1 MTRQSLRRI
10 VSGSLALSGVMLA
23 VGAADLRA
31 QGLGTPQGVEADGQL
46 ASLKFFPPPL
56 PDLGGT
62 ITSDMAFVLGKA
74 LFWDT
79 AAGSDGQA
87 CASCHFNAGAD
98 PRVTNQISPGI
109 KATPVDTTFQRTASG
124 VGGPN
129 YTLSG
134 KDFPFHKLADPN
146 NSASAVLF
154 DTNDAAASAGTFA
167 GTFIAVTTTPDH
179 TEKCTTRPVDEF
191 HIAANGTN
199 KTLLTRHVEPRN
211 TPSVINAI
219 FNVRQFW
226 DGRANM
232 DFNGSNPF
240 GPRDTSAR
248 VVVFD
253 PTTGTST
260 LQSFLLSGAAS
271 LASQAV
277 GPILSDFE
285 MSCSGRGFADLGRK
299 LASRTPLA
307 SQAIDLNDS
316 MFGQNSEFGD
326 LRAASSNGTSRGLDP
341 KYSYANLIKQS
352 FDQRYWGD
360 TRKWSVVNGNLV
372 LDPDKGH
379 TQMELNFGLFWGVSI
394 MLYEA
399 TLISDDSPFDRF
411 MDNGGV
417 NPVAGFGP
425 AEIRGLLVFGNEG
438 SCTHCHT
445 GPALSSAAVG
455 INHLFENN
463 QIERMPMADGGVA
476 IYDNGFY
483 NTGTRPTRDD
493 PGLGGVDPFGNSFS
507 FTREYL
513 ISPFFPQPD
522 NYQVAPCQ
530 WISPFPNCTVLPDNF
545 GALTQRVAIDGSFKT
560 PILRN
565 VALTPP
571 YFHNGGQGTLA
582 QVVDFYSR
590 GGDARASGTGDTT
603 GSGPLGNISLNAPA
617 SGSNQHPMVHNL
629 KLNAQQKSDLVAY
642 LKSLTDDRVRCHA
655 APFDHPEMTVSNG
668 SNPVAALAV
677 DGKAA
682 DVLVTIAATGQY
694 GLPADI
700 CSRMPNDGSVDQL
713 PIVMK
718 LLKK

>member
-1 MTRQSLRRI
+1 MTSQSLRRI

-23 VGAADLRA
+23 VGPADLRA
-31 QGLGTPQGVEADGQL
+31 QGLGPAQGAEADGQL

-56 PDLGGT
+56 PDLAG
-62 ITSDMAFVLGKA
+62 ILNSDMAFVLGKA

-87 CASCHFNAGAD
+87 CASCHFNGGAD

-129 YTLSG
+129 YTLTG
-134 KDFPFHKLADPN
+134 KDFPFHKLADPTN
-146 NSASAVLF
+146 AKSAVLF

-167 GTFIAVTTTPDH
+167 GNLVSIASTPDH
-179 TEKCTTRPVDEF
+179 TEKCTTRALDEF
-191 HIAANGTN
+191 HIAATGAS

-219 FNVRQFW
+219 FNIRQFW

-248 VVVFD
+248 IVIID
-253 PTTGTST
+253 PASGNTV
-260 LQSFLLSGAAS
+260 LQPFLISGAS

-285 MSCSGRGFADLGRK
+285 MSCDNRGFPDLGRK
-299 LASRTPLA
+299 LATRTPLA
-307 SQAIDLNDS
+307 AQAIDVNDS

-326 LRAASSNGTSRGLDP
+326 LRAASGRGLDA
-341 KYSYANLIKQS
+341 KYSYINLIKQS
-352 FDQRYWGD
+352 FDQRYWAD

-372 LDPDKGH
+372 ADPVNGH
-379 TQMELNFGLFWGVSI
+379 TQIELNFGMFWGVAI

-399 TLISDDSPFDRF
+399 TLVSDDSPFDRF

-417 NPVAGFGP
+417 YPVTGFGS
-425 AEIRGLLVFGNEG
+425 AEIRGLGVFGNEG

-445 GPALSSAAVG
+445 GPAFSSAAVG

-463 QIERMPMADGGVA
+463 QVERMFMADGGIA
-476 IYDNGFY
+476 LYDNGFY
-483 NTGTRPTRDD
+483 NTGVRPTSED
-493 PGLGGVDPFGNSFS
+493 PGVGGVDPFGNSFS
-507 FTREYL
+507 FTREFL
-513 ISPFFPQPD
+513 ISPYFPQPD
-522 NYQVAPCQ
+522 NYQVDPCN
-530 WISPFPNCTVLPDNF
+530 WIVPFPSACAVFPDNF
-545 GALTQRVAIDGSFKT
+545 GSLTQRVAIDGSFKT

-571 YFHNGGQGTLA
+571 YGHNGGQGTLA

-590 GGDARASGTGDTT
+590 GGDARPVTNGDTS
-603 GSGPLGNISLNAPA
+603 GSGPLGENSLSAPA
-617 SGSNQHPMVHNL
+617 SGSNLHPQISNL
-629 KLNAQQKSDLVAY
+629 KLTAQQRSDLVAF

-655 APFDHPEMTVSNG
+655 APFDHPELSVSNG
-668 SNPVAALAV
+668 ANPAAALAV

-682 DVLVTIAATGQY
+682 DVVLTVIATGQY
-694 GLPADI
+694 GLSAER
-700 CSRMPNDGSVDQL
+700 CAKMPNDGSIDQL
-713 PIVMK
+713 PAV
-718 LLKK
+718 LNALKK